1 MTLLPRQIP
10 LLAAAAAGLCWAGV
24 TALLQYGNLQ
34 AERDLLA
41 PQRLILYGL
50 VLLAGLLTFMPIER
64 RLGLTGLTIQGVS
77 GSALLIYT
85 LAFVPAPSEWLLYL
99 PDLPVY
105 CLLFISLFWVVSAL
119 SLPFIMVLSR
129 RIYAQRAL
137 AGDLRRVRRQSYELG
152 LLAATIMALAGLRV
166 LTWVSL
172 LLLGLIIVIAE
183 LLFLSQVRAETG

>member
-1 MTLLPRQIP
+1 M
-10 LLAAAAAGLCWAGV
+10 AAAGGLCWAGV
-24 TALLQYGNLQ
+24 AALLQYGNLQ
-34 AERDLLA
+34 AERALLA

-50 VLLAGLLTFMPIER
+50 ILLAGLLTFVPVER
-64 RLGLTGLTIQGVS
+64 RLSLPGLTLQGVG

-85 LAFVPAPSEWLLYL
+85 LAFVPAPTEWLLYL

-105 CLLFISLFWVVSAL
+105 CLLFLGLFWVVSAL
-119 SLPFIMVLSR
+119 SLPFIVVIGR
-129 RIYAQRAL
+129 RIYAQRTL
-137 AGDLRRVRRQSYELG
+137 AGDLRRSRRQSYELG
-152 LLAATIMALAGLRV
+152 LLAAAIMALAGLRV